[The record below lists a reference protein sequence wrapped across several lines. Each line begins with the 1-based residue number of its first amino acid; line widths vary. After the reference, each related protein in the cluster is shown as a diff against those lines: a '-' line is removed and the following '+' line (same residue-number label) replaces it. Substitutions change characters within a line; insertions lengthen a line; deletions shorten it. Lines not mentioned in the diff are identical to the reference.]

1 MGNRRRAREAAL
13 QVLYQLDMLKGTPE
27 EALDLYFEHF
37 ASPESERPF
46 AEFLAQ
52 GVHNHLGEIDE
63 LMASASEHWR
73 LDRMS
78 PVDRNILRLAIFE
91 LLFCGD
97 IPPKVSINEAIDL
110 GKKFGS
116 ENSGP
121 FINGVLDELFLRL
134 SKEGRITDK
143 DPSSQKP

>member
-1 MGNRRRAREAAL
+1 MGSRRRAREAAL
-13 QVLYQLDMLKGTPE
+13 QVLYQVDMLKEPPE
-27 EALDLYFEHF
+27 EALDLYFAHF
-37 ASPESERPF
+37 ASPESSRPF
-46 AEFLAQ
+46 AEFVVQ

-91 LLFCGD
+91 MLFCDD

-116 ENSGP
+116 EDSGP
-121 FINGVLDELFLRL
+121 FINGVLDEIFLRL
-134 SKEGRITDK
+134 SKEGRLTDK
-143 DPSSQKP
+143 NASR